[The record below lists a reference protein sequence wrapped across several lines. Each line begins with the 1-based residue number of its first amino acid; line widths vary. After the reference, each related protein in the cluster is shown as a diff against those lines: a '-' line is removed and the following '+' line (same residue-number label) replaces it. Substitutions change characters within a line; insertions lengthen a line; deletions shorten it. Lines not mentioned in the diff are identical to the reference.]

1 MKTVFIRNLITSLI
15 ISIVATVISTQLL
28 NANNISSDTGLITL
42 AVLFFAVS
50 LGSLLA
56 APNKETDKSVVPAQ
70 NSNENITNS
79 DKNRESG
86 TVKWFNTSKGF
97 GFITRD
103 SGDDVFVHFRSIRGQ
118 GHRTLFEGQR
128 VEFNITEGD
137 KGLQAE
143 DVAIAS

>member
-1 MKTVFIRNLITSLI
+1 MSTAVIRITTISLITSAIATAIATQVLTQENFTTTNDLLTLAALI
-15 ISIVATVISTQLL
+15 FASTIASALASA
-28 NANNISSDTGLITL
+28 NAGSKKPANNVQKAAKSD
-42 AVLFFAVS
+42 
-50 LGSLLA
+50 
-56 APNKETDKSVVPAQ
+56 
-70 NSNENITNS
+70 NSR
-79 DKNRESG
+79 DSG

-103 SGDDVFVHFRSIRGQ
+103 NGDDVFVHFRSIRGQ

>member
-1 MKTVFIRNLITSLI
+1 MSTVVIRLIITSLI
-15 ISIVATVISTQLL
+15 TTAISTAIATQLFAETITTNEGIL
-28 NANNISSDTGLITL
+28 TL
-42 AVLFFAVS
+42 AALIFAATIVTA
-50 LGSLLA
+50 LA
-56 APNKETDKSVVPAQ
+56 TSNAPSEKIQKNQ
-70 NSNENITNS
+70 ENLTNS

-103 SGDDVFVHFRSIRGQ
+103 NGDDVFVHFRSIRGQ

>member
-1 MKTVFIRNLITSLI
+1 MSTAVIRISTISLITSVI
-15 ISIVATVISTQLL
+15 ATGITSQILTKENFLTTNGLL
-28 NANNISSDTGLITL
+28 TL
-42 AVLFFAVS
+42 AILFFASTLITALVS
-50 LGSLLA
+50 TNAQSKKQTNNVQIA
-56 APNKETDKSVVPAQ
+56 A
-70 NSNENITNS
+70 NS
-79 DKNRESG
+79 DKSRESG

-128 VEFNITEGD
+128 VEFNITEGE

>member
-1 MKTVFIRNLITSLI
+1 MIRLIA
-15 ISIVATVISTQLL
+15 ISIVISAISTAIATQLL
-28 NANNISSDTGLITL
+28 NAEKITTTNGLITL
-42 AVLFFAVS
+42 AALIFAS
-50 LGSLLA
+50 TILSALA
-56 APNKETDKSVVPAQ
+56 KSNTATVKTKNNQ
-70 NSNENITNS
+70 EINENFDNS
-79 DKNRESG
+79 RESG

-103 SGDDVFVHFRSIRGQ
+103 NGDDVFVHFRSIRGQ

-128 VEFNITEGD
+128 VEFSITEGD

>member
-1 MKTVFIRNLITSLI
+1 MIRLIA
-15 ISIVATVISTQLL
+15 ISIVISAISTAIATQLL
-28 NANNISSDTGLITL
+28 NAENIATTNGLITL
-42 AVLFFAVS
+42 AALIFAS
-50 LGSLLA
+50 TIISALA
-56 APNKETDKSVVPAQ
+56 KPNAATVKTTNNQEI
-70 NSNENITNS
+70 NENSDNS
-79 DKNRESG
+79 RESG

-103 SGDDVFVHFRSIRGQ
+103 NGDDVFVHFRSIRGQ

-128 VEFNITEGD
+128 VEFSITEGD

>member
-1 MKTVFIRNLITSLI
+1 MSISVTRIIIITLI
-15 ISIVATVISTQLL
+15 ISTITTGIATLLVNAENISTT
-28 NANNISSDTGLITL
+28 TGIASL
-42 AVLFFAVS
+42 AVLIFIATLATALVS
-50 LGSLLA
+50 A
-56 APNKETDKSVVPAQ
+56 NAPSKIRKNNQQKV
-70 NSNENITNS
+70 TNS

-103 SGDDVFVHFRSIRGQ
+103 NGDDVFVHFRSIRGQ

-128 VEFNITEGD
+128 VEFEITEGD

-143 DVAIAS
+143 DVAGAS

>member
-1 MKTVFIRNLITSLI
+1 MIRLIAT
-15 ISIVATVISTQLL
+15 SIVISAISTAIATQLL
-28 NANNISSDTGLITL
+28 NAENITTTNGLITL
-42 AVLFFAVS
+42 AALIFASTIVS
-50 LGSLLA
+50 ALA
-56 APNKETDKSVVPAQ
+56 KSNAATVKTTNNQ
-70 NSNENITNS
+70 EINENSDNS
-79 DKNRESG
+79 RESG

-103 SGDDVFVHFRSIRGQ
+103 NGDDVFVHFRSIRGQ

-128 VEFNITEGD
+128 VEFSITEGD

>member
-1 MKTVFIRNLITSLI
+1 MIRLIA
-15 ISIVATVISTQLL
+15 ISIVISAISTAIATQLL
-28 NANNISSDTGLITL
+28 NAENITTTNGLITL
-42 AVLFFAVS
+42 AALIFASTIVS
-50 LGSLLA
+50 ALA
-56 APNKETDKSVVPAQ
+56 KPNTATSKTTNNQEI
-70 NSNENITNS
+70 NENSDNS
-79 DKNRESG
+79 RESG

-103 SGDDVFVHFRSIRGQ
+103 NGDDVFVHFRSIRGQ

-128 VEFNITEGD
+128 VEFSITEGD

>member
-1 MKTVFIRNLITSLI
+1 MNTVLFRIITISLLT
-15 ISIVATVISTQLL
+15 SAVATFISKQFLTVE
-28 NANNISSDTGLITL
+28 NFSTTTGLTI
-42 AVLFFAVS
+42 
-50 LGSLLA
+50 LA
-56 APNKETDKSVVPAQ
+56 ALIFASTITTALVTSNRGKSNSPKIAQ
-70 NSNENITNS
+70 NVSNTDNS
-79 DKNRESG
+79 RESG

-103 SGDDVFVHFRSIRGQ
+103 AGDDVFVHFRSIRGQ

>member
-1 MKTVFIRNLITSLI
+1 MIRLIA
-15 ISIVATVISTQLL
+15 ISIVISAISTAIATQLL
-28 NANNISSDTGLITL
+28 NAENIATTNGLLTL
-42 AVLFFAVS
+42 AALIFASTIVS
-50 LGSLLA
+50 ALA
-56 APNKETDKSVVPAQ
+56 KPNAATAKTTNNQEI
-70 NSNENITNS
+70 NENSDNS
-79 DKNRESG
+79 RESG

-103 SGDDVFVHFRSIRGQ
+103 NGDDVFVHFRSIRGQ

-128 VEFNITEGD
+128 VEFSITEGD

>member
-1 MKTVFIRNLITSLI
+1 MIRLIAL
-15 ISIVATVISTQLL
+15 SIVISAISTAIATQLL
-28 NANNISSDTGLITL
+28 NAENITTTNVLITL
-42 AVLFFAVS
+42 AALIFVS
-50 LGSLLA
+50 TIVSALA
-56 APNKETDKSVVPAQ
+56 KSNTATVKTKNNQ
-70 NSNENITNS
+70 EINENFDNS
-79 DKNRESG
+79 RESG

-103 SGDDVFVHFRSIRGQ
+103 NGDDVFVHFRSIRGQ

-128 VEFNITEGD
+128 VEFSITEGD

>member
-1 MKTVFIRNLITSLI
+1 MSISVTRIIIITLI
-15 ISIVATVISTQLL
+15 ITAIATGIATQLVTAANISTT
-28 NANNISSDTGLITL
+28 TGIASL
-42 AVLFFAVS
+42 AVLIFIAS
-50 LGSLLA
+50 LSTALA
-56 APNKETDKSVVPAQ
+56 AANVPGKIRKNNQQKAT
-70 NSNENITNS
+70 IS

-103 SGDDVFVHFRSIRGQ
+103 NGDDVFVHFRSIRGQ

-128 VEFNITEGD
+128 VEFEITEGD

-143 DVAIAS
+143 DVAGAS